1 MSKTVAIISAVGAL
15 SAGASFADT
24 EVRWLH
30 LEADGP
36 VVEFMEGL
44 EAGFEAENP
53 GVDVKMQFLGPEAF
67 KARLTT
73 MLQSDD
79 RPHLFY
85 TWAGGVMRAQADAG
99 FLKDITADLEGEWG
113 STFSDGALSA
123 YNYDG
128 KFYGA
133 PQEINQVGF
142 WYNKR
147 LFEQANVNAEDIK
160 TWDDLLTAVQAFK
173 DAGITPMAVGGAD
186 KWPLHFYWTHLAGRI
201 GGKAAFDAAL
211 AGEGDGF
218 AAQPFVQAGERFVE
232 LVNMEPFQEGFLAAG
247 YSDAAGI
254 FGDEQAAMQ
263 LQGSWNR
270 FSQVSNSANGEGV
283 PEENL
288 AWMPF
293 PMVEGGEGK
302 ATDTLGGING
312 WLVGAGAP
320 QEAVDFLRYITST
333 ENQRE
338 AAALGLHV
346 PPTKGV
352 SDAIEDPYSKVFA
365 KNLAASTYHQIFWDQ
380 DLGPSVGRVVND
392 VSAQLAAG
400 AITPEQ
406 AAQQIQEAWS
416 FENM

>member
-1 MSKTVAIISAVGAL
+1 MYKTVSMASL
-15 SAGASFADT
+15 LAGLFAGPGLAET

-30 LEADGP
+30 LEGDGP
-36 VVEFMEGL
+36 VVEFMEEL
-44 EAGFEAENP
+44 EAGFEAKNP

-99 FLKDITADLEGEWG
+99 FLKDITADVEGAWKD
-113 STFSDGALSA
+113 SFSPGALSA
-123 YNYDG
+123 YEYNGAY
-128 KFYGA
+128 YGV

-142 WYNKR
+142 WYNRR
-147 LFEQANVNAEDIK
+147 LFDEAGVDPESIK
-160 TWDDLLTAVQAFK
+160 TWDDLLAAVARFK
-173 DAGITPMAVGGAD
+173 EAGITPIATGGAD

-201 GGKAAFDAAL
+201 GGKEAFDAAL

-218 AAQPFVQAGERFVE
+218 AAAPFVAAGERFVE
-232 LVNMEPFQEGFLAAG
+232 LVTLEPFQDGFLAAG
-247 YSDAAGI
+247 HSDAAGV
-254 FGDEQAAMQ
+254 FGDGQAAMQ

-270 FSQVSNSANGEGV
+270 FSQVSNSANGKGL
-283 PEENL
+283 PEDEL

-293 PMVEGGEGK
+293 PMVEGGAGN

-320 QEAVDFLRYITST
+320 QEAVDFLRFITSP

-338 AAALGLHV
+338 AAARGLHV
-346 PPTKGV
+346 PPMKGM
-352 SDAIEDPYSKVFA
+352 SDVIEDPFSKQFA
-365 KNLAASTYHQIFWDQ
+365 EKLAASTYHQIFWDQ

-392 VSAQLAAG
+392 VSTELAAG
-400 AITPEQ
+400 STTPEQ
-406 AAQQIQEAWS
+406 AAQTIQDAWS